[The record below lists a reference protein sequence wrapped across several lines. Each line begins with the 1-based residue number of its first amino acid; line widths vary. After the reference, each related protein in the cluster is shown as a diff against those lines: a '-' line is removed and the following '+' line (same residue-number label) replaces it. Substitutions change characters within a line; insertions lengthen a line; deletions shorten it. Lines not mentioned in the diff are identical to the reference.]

1 MQTPQKLLDYLNTT
15 FVKLHKKH
23 EDYFWTSYMGDHSVD
38 SKKDEAL
45 SARDTFY
52 ADPKNIEKI
61 NELMPK
67 ADAKTKKRLQIWL
80 DFFIVNQT
88 PKEALTI
95 KEKIATLESNILKM
109 KTSRK
114 EGYIDPKNKK
124 FVAASSLKMSTMITT
139 NDDEKIRKACFEA
152 REKLA
157 QDYLTEYLELI
168 GLRNQF
174 AKSLGYTD
182 FYDYKVQKDD
192 GMTKKELFSIFD
204 DIYEKTKFAKQNIRN
219 LEKNIPG
226 LRKPWN
232 FAYKMSG
239 DFTKEEN
246 PYYQFDDALIRWGRS
261 FSALGIDMRG
271 GKIQL
276 DLLNRQEK
284 YNNGFCHWP
293 DITNY
298 KNGKRISGSSN
309 FTCNVVNGQ
318 IGSGVMGYA
327 TLFHEGGHAAHF
339 LNAEQAEACLNT
351 EYAPM
356 SASWAETQSML
367 IDSLFSSVEW
377 QSRYASNKQG
387 ELFPFELYERRINK
401 LFPLR
406 PIGLYSMVFVSN
418 FEKEI
423 YEEKNLTK
431 EKVLAIAKKN
441 YKKYF
446 DRSEDSLSV
455 LNGPHIYSWE
465 SSASYHGYALA
476 TLALNQWKEY
486 FYKKYGYIVD
496 NPKVG
501 KDMAKVWKLGS
512 SKKFNEFVVL
522 ATGKKLTA
530 DAYLNEVTV
539 PMDKLIKRS
548 KDRIAVLEKVKPYI
562 KPINLNAS
570 IKMVHGKTDIA
581 DNKKSFEDMADKY
594 RRWLNSELK
603 DCK

>member
-1 MQTPQKLLDYLNTT
+1 MQTPQKFLDYLNDTL
-15 FVKLHKKH
+15 VKLHKKH
-23 EDYFWTSYMGDHSVD
+23 EDYFWISYMGDHSVD

-67 ADAKTKKRLQIWL
+67 SDAKTKKRLQIWL
-80 DFFIVNQT
+80 DFFKLYQT
-88 PKEALTI
+88 PKEALSV
-95 KEKIATLESNILKM
+95 KEKIATLESKILKM

-114 EGYIDPKNKK
+114 EGYIDPKTKK
-124 FVAASSLKMSTMITT
+124 FVTASSLKMSTMIST

-168 GLRNQF
+168 SLRNQF
-174 AKSLGYTD
+174 AKILGYTD

-219 LEKNIPG
+219 LEKKIPG

-232 FAYKMSG
+232 FVYKMAG
-239 DFTKEEN
+239 DFTKEED

-276 DLLNRQEK
+276 DLLDRQEK

-293 DITNY
+293 DITTY

-318 IGSGVMGYA
+318 VGSGVMGYA

-339 LNAEQAEACLNT
+339 LNAEQTEACLNT

-406 PIGLYSMVFVSN
+406 PMGLYSMMFVSN

-423 YEEKNLTK
+423 
-431 EKVLAIAKKN
+431 
-441 YKKYF
+441 
-446 DRSEDSLSV
+446 
-455 LNGPHIYSWE
+455 
-465 SSASYHGYALA
+465 
-476 TLALNQWKEY
+476 
-486 FYKKYGYIVD
+486 
-496 NPKVG
+496 
-501 KDMAKVWKLGS
+501 
-512 SKKFNEFVVL
+512 
-522 ATGKKLTA
+522 
-530 DAYLNEVTV
+530 
-539 PMDKLIKRS
+539 
-548 KDRIAVLEKVKPYI
+548 
-562 KPINLNAS
+562 
-570 IKMVHGKTDIA
+570 
-581 DNKKSFEDMADKY
+581 
-594 RRWLNSELK
+594 
-603 DCK
+603 